1 MTVALRSMVASSVA
15 SPRSAHRSPAA
26 GRGRPR
32 GLRLD
37 SQPVNDVP
45 DLYDRA
51 TRGDPIALDA
61 LLEEYLPR
69 LHAFVSAR
77 LGGELRAREG
87 SMDVVQSVCRELL
100 DGRDGFDFAGE
111 DRFRAWLF
119 TAALNKVRERHRR
132 LHAGRRDARR
142 EVDDQAIDLDLL
154 SLTFTTPSQEAIAAE
169 TGRAI
174 RAALDELRED
184 HREVIT
190 LARLARLPH
199 PVIAELMG
207 RSEVATR
214 QLLSRAMVQLVGVLR
229 RRGVDVERWRP
240 RGGSGP

>member
-1 MTVALRSMVASSVA
+1 MSDA
-15 SPRSAHRSPAA
+15 
-26 GRGRPR
+26 
-32 GLRLD
+32 
-37 SQPVNDVP
+37 P

-51 TRGDPIALDA
+51 TRGDPNALDA
-61 LLEEYLPR
+61 LLERYLPH
-69 LHAFVSAR
+69 LHAFLSAR

-100 DGRDGFDFAGE
+100 DARDRFDFAGE

-142 EVDDQAIDLDLL
+142 EVGGDAVELDLL
-154 SLTFTTPSQEAIAAE
+154 PLAFATPSQEAIGAE
-169 TGRAI
+169 TARAI
-174 RAALDELRED
+174 RAALDELSED

-190 LARLARLPH
+190 LARIARLPH
-199 PVIAELMG
+199 PVIAELMD

-240 RGGSGP
+240 RGGADP

>member
-1 MTVALRSMVASSVA
+1 MSVGVRRA
-15 SPRSAHRSPAA
+15 TPRSVRVGVEHWPSRRRAGARPWLDFSPVTDT
-26 GRGRPR
+26 PE
-32 GLRLD
+32 
-37 SQPVNDVP
+37 
-45 DLYDRA
+45 LYERA

-61 LLEEYLPR
+61 LLEQYLPR
-69 LHAFVSAR
+69 LHAFVSTR

-87 SMDVVQSVCRELL
+87 SLDVVQSVCRELL
-100 DGRDGFDFAGE
+100 DARDHFDFAGE

-132 LHAGRRDARR
+132 LHAARRDARR
-142 EVDDQAIDLDLL
+142 EVGEDGLDLDLL
-154 SLTFTTPSQEAIAAE
+154 ALTFTTPSQAAIGAE

-174 RAALDELRED
+174 RAALDDLSED

-190 LARLARLPH
+190 LARIARLPH
-199 PVIAELMG
+199 PVIAELMD

-229 RRGVDVERWRP
+229 RRGVDVDRWHA